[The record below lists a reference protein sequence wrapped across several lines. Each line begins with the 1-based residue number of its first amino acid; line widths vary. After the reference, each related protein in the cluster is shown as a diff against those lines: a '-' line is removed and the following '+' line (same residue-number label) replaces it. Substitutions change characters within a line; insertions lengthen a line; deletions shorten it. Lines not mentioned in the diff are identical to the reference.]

1 MQAKQLLFIKPM
13 QRKKANWAILS
24 EWKWIIYMKT
34 LLIFG
39 THSYQSAGWKFS
51 IKLFKN
57 YSYSTRRLEWFSQK
71 ENISY
76 QFAF

>member
-51 IKLFKN
+51 IKLF
-57 YSYSTRRLEWFSQK
+57 
-71 ENISY
+71 
-76 QFAF
+76 